1 MSGAKKLAAAAFV
14 TAAKRY
20 VVAATDKF
28 DLFVPLLVAFAIAD
42 KTGSHRFLLDEV
54 HRLLCWRHGHER
66 TERRFRERGMPR
78 RGLQERE
85 FFLIC
90 QYYTS
95 KKTQDEFAE

>member
-42 KTGSHRFLLDEV
+42 KTGLPPV
-54 HRLLCWRHGHER
+54 PPG
-66 TERRFRERGMPR
+66 
-78 RGLQERE
+78 
-85 FFLIC
+85 
-90 QYYTS
+90 
-95 KKTQDEFAE
+95 